1 MQNID
6 PKQPVNAKPV
16 GTVPQQPRERKPNDQ
31 GTITVQAHMKIFD
44 PNTKQTF
51 VEGRA

>member
-1 MQNID
+1 MKNID
-6 PKQPVNAKPV
+6 SKQPVNV
-16 GTVPQQPRERKPNDQ
+16 VPPTRTQNSSEKKPNDQ
-31 GTITVQAHMKIFD
+31 GTVNVQAYMKIFD

>member
-6 PKQPVNAKPV
+6 PKQPTNTPANPGVQ
-16 GTVPQQPRERKPNDQ
+16 GSQQRKPNDQ
-31 GTITVQAHMKIFD
+31 GTVTVQAYMKIFD